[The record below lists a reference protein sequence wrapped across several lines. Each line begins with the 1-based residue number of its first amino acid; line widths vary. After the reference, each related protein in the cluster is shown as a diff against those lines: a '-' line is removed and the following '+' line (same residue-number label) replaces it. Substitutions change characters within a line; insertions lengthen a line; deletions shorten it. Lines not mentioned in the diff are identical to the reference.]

1 MLKLYYANVSNLNL
15 EKSYS
20 KVSNNRKAKI
30 DNFIFEKDK
39 KLSCGAE
46 LLLLNSLKKIGIYDP
61 IFKLT
66 KFEKPYISNYPNIHF
81 NLSHSGEMVA
91 CGISD
96 KEIGVDIE
104 KVDDIDLDI
113 AKNYFFNNEYEDIMK
128 SNNSKEK
135 FFEYWV
141 LKESYMKYTGLGFN
155 LELNSFS
162 IEIKDKIS
170 LKINKELKD
179 INFNLFSISN
189 YKLAIASSYKNQVK
203 PVEISL

>member
-46 LLLLNSLKKIGIYDP
+46 LLLLNSLNKIGIYDP

-203 PVEISL
+203 PFEVFL